1 MKKEAF
7 SLEEKQNMTLEL
19 MIKVVSILRMLMKV
33 TSLKKLIMKEEVL
46 LLLVYVPG

>member
-1 MKKEAF
+1 MEAF
-7 SLEEKQNMTLEL
+7 FQEEKLKMTFEL

-33 TSLKKLIMKEEVL
+33 TSLKELIMKEEVL